1 MWRFNFITE
10 QLMIQEWKSI
20 LQANS
25 KYHAE
30 GHKSMLHKT
39 RKTNNRKKMWTSWR
53 LKTHERHEFLVHLR
67 ISVQFWTQAGRE
79 KMCILLQG
87 NRNKFGPN
95 NNLVLYAKLSKFES
109 HLCQTVK
116 KWKYLRRQQVMYLW
130 TLVCKGQSCL
140 CVSIARSSR
149 AVHLIVEVLP
159 GLV

>member
-1 MWRFNFITE
+1 MWRFNFSLSSRWYRSGNQYCKWTLNITLKVINQCCTKHE
-10 QLMIQEWKSI
+10 KQTIGKNVNFLKIK
-20 LQANS
+20 NS
-25 KYHAE
+25 
-30 GHKSMLHKT
+30 
-39 RKTNNRKKMWTSWR
+39 
-53 LKTHERHEFLVHLR
+53 ERHQSLVHLR
-67 ISVQFWTQAGRE
+67 ISVLFWTPAGRE
-79 KMCILLQG
+79 KMYILLQG
-87 NRNKFGPN
+87 NGNKFGPN